1 MNFISIEFLL
11 FFLVFYLI
19 YWNVPGKSRKYLLI
33 VGSAFFYSA
42 FSLNF
47 LFHLV
52 LVVFAN
58 WLLYRYFYEKTW
70 YVKSVVVL
78 NLLNLGLFKYFYLLM
93 EFIGFVFSISVL
105 QEKVSLDA
113 KFSALFHLSGF
124 EVILPAT
131 ISYYTF
137 QLISFAV
144 DSKREGF
151 NKNLSQNRDRTLQ
164 LDLSDKVELGFGTR
178 CKNVGL
184 IEFFSFIF
192 FFPVM
197 IAGPIL
203 RFDQVRDQFENPTM
217 TLSKLIDGLWLFVRG
232 LVKKGLL
239 SAAVLPLIAPVF
251 LSPKDYSGIALLL
264 TCFLFAANLYFDFS
278 GLTDMARGIGKLI
291 GFDLP
296 ENFKAPFFF
305 RSFGDLWRRWHLTF
319 SFWIRD
325 YIYIPLGGSKKGEFR
340 TAVNLIVTFM
350 LGGLWHGAS
359 LNFLIWGM
367 LTGTYLSL
375 ERLFEVRNW
384 RIFPEIPY
392 VKAVLRYISVLFV
405 YSISWTFFFTPS
417 FNSATSS
424 IARILTFQS
433 GQPLVGLETGIY
445 MLFFVFLFH
454 ISEEWPEKYSVPELW
469 RARFLPIL
477 GLIVLFIMVGMNAG
491 NADFFYSRF

>member
-11 FFLVFYLI
+11 FFLAFYLI
-19 YWNVPGKSRKYLLI
+19 YWNIPGKNRKYLL
-33 VGSAFFYSA
+33 VLGSAFFYSL
-42 FSLNF
+42 FGLNF
-47 LFHLV
+47 LFHLI

-58 WLLYRYFYEKTW
+58 WFLYRYLYEKTW
-70 YVKSVVVL
+70 YVKAIVIL
-78 NLLNLGLFKYFYLLM
+78 NILNLGLFKYFYLFM
-93 EFIGFVFSISVL
+93 EFIGFVFLIPVL
-105 QEKVSLDA
+105 QKKTSLDA
-113 KFSALFHLSGF
+113 EFSALFHLEGF
-124 EVILPAT
+124 EVVLPAT

-151 NKNLSQNRDRTLQ
+151 
-164 LDLSDKVELGFGTR
+164 DKDVSLTG
-178 CKNVGL
+178 
-184 IEFFSFIF
+184 FFSFIF

-203 RFDQVRDQFENPTM
+203 RFDQVRNQFENPTM
-217 TLSKLIDGLWLFVRG
+217 TPSKLIDGLWLFVRG

-278 GLTDMARGIGKLI
+278 GLTDMARGIGKLM

-325 YIYIPLGGSKKGEFR
+325 YIYIPLGGSKKGEIR
-340 TAVNLIVTFM
+340 TAINLIVTFM

-359 LNFLIWGM
+359 LNFLIWGL
-367 LTGTYLSL
+367 LTGIYLSL

-384 RIFPEIPY
+384 RILPEIPY
-392 VKAVLRYISVLFV
+392 VKAVIRYAFVLVV
-405 YSISWTFFFTPS
+405 YSISWTFFFTPN

-424 IARILTFQS
+424 IARILTFQN
-433 GQPLVGLETGIY
+433 GQPLIGFETGMY
-445 MLFFVFLFH
+445 MLLFVFLFH
-454 ISEEWPEKYSVPELW
+454 IPEEWPEKYSVPEIW

-477 GLIVLFIMVGMNAG
+477 GLIVLFIMIGTNAG

>member
-19 YWNVPGKSRKYLLI
+19 YWNIPEKGRKYLLI
-33 VGSAFFYSA
+33 LGSAFFYSI

-47 LFHLV
+47 LFHLI
-52 LVVFAN
+52 LVVLMN
-58 WLLYRYFYEKTW
+58 WCLYRFFYEKSW
-70 YVKSVVVL
+70 YVKSVVIF

-93 EFIGFVFSISVL
+93 EFIGFVFSIPL
-105 QEKVSLDA
+105 FQEKTSLDS
-113 KFSALFHLSGF
+113 KFSALFNLTGF

-151 NKNLSQNRDRTLQ
+151 DR
-164 LDLSDKVELGFGTR
+164 KVSITG
-178 CKNVGL
+178 
-184 IEFFSFIF
+184 FFSFIF

-203 RFDQVRDQFENPTM
+203 RFDQVRKQFENPTM
-217 TLSKLIDGLWLFVRG
+217 TPSKLIDGLWLFLRG

-239 SAAVLPLIAPVF
+239 SAAILPLIAPAF

-291 GFDLP
+291 GFELP

-305 RSFGDLWRRWHLTF
+305 QNFGDLWRRWHLTF
-319 SFWIRD
+319 SLWIRD
-325 YIYIPLGGSKKGEFR
+325 YIYIPLGGSRKGEFR
-340 TAVNLIVTFM
+340 TSINLIVTFM
-350 LGGLWHGAS
+350 LGGLWHGAN
-359 LNFLIWGM
+359 LNFLIWGL
-367 LTGTYLSL
+367 LTGIYLSL

-384 RIFPEIPY
+384 KVFPEIPY
-392 VKAVLRYISVLFV
+392 VKPILRYLFV
-405 YSISWTFFFTPS
+405 LLIYSISWTFFFTPN
-417 FNSATSS
+417 FNSAISS
-424 IARILTFQS
+424 IVRILTFQK
-433 GQPLVGLETGIY
+433 GQPLAGLETGMY
-445 MLFFVFLFH
+445 MLFFLFLFH
-454 ISEEWPEKYSVPELW
+454 VSEEWPERYSVPEKWKVGL
-469 RARFLPIL
+469 LPIL
-477 GLIVLFIMVGMNAG
+477 GLLILFIMVGMNAG

>member
-11 FFLVFYLI
+11 FFLAVYLI
-19 YWNVPGKSRKYLLI
+19 YWNVPEKSRKYLLI

-42 FSLNF
+42 FSFNF
-47 LFHLV
+47 LFHLI

-58 WLLYRYFYEKTW
+58 WLLYRYLYEKSW
-70 YVKSVVVL
+70 YVKSAVVF

-93 EFIGFVFSISVL
+93 EFVGFVFSISVL
-105 QEKVSLDA
+105 QEKTAIDS
-113 KFSALFHLSGF
+113 KFSALFGLAGF
-124 EVILPAT
+124 EVVLPAT

-144 DSKREGF
+144 DSKREGY
-151 NKNLSQNRDRTLQ
+151 NR
-164 LDLSDKVELGFGTR
+164 
-178 CKNVGL
+178 NVGL
-184 IEFFSFIF
+184 TGFFSFIF

-203 RFDQVRDQFENPTM
+203 RFDQVRDQFEAPTM
-217 TLSKLIDGLWLFVRG
+217 TPTKLIDGLWLFVRG

-239 SAAVLPLIAPVF
+239 SAAILPLIAPVF
-251 LSPKDYSGIALLL
+251 LSPRDYSGIALLL

-278 GLTDMARGIGKLI
+278 GLTDMARGIGKLM

-305 RSFGDLWRRWHLTF
+305 QNFGDLWRRWHLTF
-319 SFWIRD
+319 SYWIRD
-325 YIYIPLGGSKKGEFR
+325 YIYIPLGGSRKGELR
-340 TAVNLIVTFM
+340 TAINFIVTFM

-359 LNFLIWGM
+359 LNFLIWGL
-367 LTGTYLSL
+367 LTGIYLAL

-384 RIFPEIPY
+384 KILPEIPY
-392 VKAVLRYISVLFV
+392 IKAVLRYLFVLLV
-405 YSISWTFFFTPS
+405 YSISWTFFFTPN
-417 FNSATSS
+417 FNSAISS

-433 GQPLVGLETGIY
+433 GQSLTGLETGAY
-445 MLFFVFLFH
+445 MLIFVFLFH
-454 ISEEWPEKYSVPELW
+454 VGEEWPEKYSVPEKW
-469 RARFLPIL
+469 RAGLLPIL
-477 GLIVLFIMVGMNAG
+477 GLVILFIMVGMNAG

>member
-33 VGSAFFYSA
+33 LGSAFFYSV
-42 FSLNF
+42 FGLNF
-47 LFHLV
+47 LFHLI

-58 WLLYRYFYEKTW
+58 WFLYRCLYEKTW
-70 YVKSVVVL
+70 YVKAAVVL
-78 NLLNLGLFKYFYLLM
+78 NILNLGLFKYFYLLM
-93 EFIGFVFSISVL
+93 EFIGFVFSIPVL
-105 QEKVSLDA
+105 QEKTSLDA
-113 KFSALFHLSGF
+113 KFSTLFHLGGF
-124 EVILPAT
+124 EVVLPAT

-144 DSKREGF
+144 DSKREDF
-151 NKNLSQNRDRTLQ
+151 NKNVSPT
-164 LDLSDKVELGFGTR
+164 
-178 CKNVGL
+178 
-184 IEFFSFIF
+184 EFFSFIF

-203 RFDQVRDQFENPTM
+203 RFDQVRNQFENPTM
-217 TLSKLIDGLWLFVRG
+217 TPSKLIDGLWLFLRG

-251 LSPKDYSGIALLL
+251 LSPRDYSGIALLL

-278 GLTDMARGIGKLI
+278 GLTDMARGIGKLM

-305 RSFGDLWRRWHLTF
+305 QSFGDLWRRWHLTF

-340 TAVNLIVTFM
+340 TAINLIVTFM

-359 LNFLIWGM
+359 LNFLIWGL
-367 LTGTYLSL
+367 LTGIYLSL

-392 VKAVLRYISVLFV
+392 VKAIMRYAFVLVV
-405 YSISWTFFFTPS
+405 YSISWTFFFTPN

-424 IARILTFQS
+424 IARILTFQN
-433 GQPLVGLETGIY
+433 GQPLVGLETGMY
-445 MLFFVFLFH
+445 MLLFVFLFH
-454 ISEEWPEKYSVPELW
+454 IPEEWPEKYSISEIW
-469 RARFLPIL
+469 KARFLPIL
-477 GLIVLFIMVGMNAG
+477 GLIILFIMIGMNAG